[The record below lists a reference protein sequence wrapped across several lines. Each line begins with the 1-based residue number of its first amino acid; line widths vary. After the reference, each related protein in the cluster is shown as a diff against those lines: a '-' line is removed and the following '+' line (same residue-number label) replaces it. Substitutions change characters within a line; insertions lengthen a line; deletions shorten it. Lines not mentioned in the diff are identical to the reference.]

1 MADWDCASKTLNY
14 GGKLYKGRAGVDG
27 TYGIQVQLQAVSQ
40 WGMAAFEVDFRQDWG
55 KATIPSTRLDPGNY
69 FSYTDPE
76 GVVWRVYVDATDYKP
91 AEPEFSTADM
101 RICFEEAAEPA
112 EGQIMSIDVPAS
124 ASEGDSVDLCATIKN
139 IGSVAAKFFLRFYD
153 GETMV
158 RETLPGN
165 VAAGQTIED
174 ICELFTM
181 PGYAW
186 AGRIDLIRQG

>member
-14 GGKLYKGRAGVDG
+14 GGSLRHNRVGADG
-27 TYGIQVQLQAVSQ
+27 SYGIRVELQAVSQ
-40 WGMAAFEVDFRQDWG
+40 WGMAAFEVKFRQDWD

-76 GVVWRVYVDATDYKP
+76 GVVWRVYVDATDYNP

-112 EGQIMSIDVPAS
+112 EGQIVSIDVPA
-124 ASEGDSVDLCATIKN
+124 AAAEGDSIVLYTTFKN
-139 IGSVAAKFFLRFYD
+139 IGGVAAKFFLRYYD
-153 GETMV
+153 GEALV
-158 RETLPGN
+158 RETAPGW
-165 VAAGQTIED
+165 VDPGQTIEGFA
-174 ICELFTM
+174 ETFTM
-181 PGYAW
+181 PGNAW